1 MSFKI
6 FLKAL
11 KETIFNIAVLHLVML
26 AAYVAMSRDFSF
38 FSMVSILDMKL
49 FFPEID
55 YGSLN
60 LALIG
65 MVLVLAMWCFHYFRL
80 AGNMSKHD

>member
-1 MSFKI
+1 MGFKI
-6 FLKAL
+6 FMKAL
-11 KETIFNIAVLHLVML
+11 KETIFNIAVIHLVLL
-26 AAYVAMSRDFSF
+26 AVYVAMSRDFSF
-38 FSMVSILDMKL
+38 FSMASILDMKL

-65 MVLVLAMWCFHYFRL
+65 LVPVLVLWGFHYFRL
-80 AGNMSKHD
+80 ARKG